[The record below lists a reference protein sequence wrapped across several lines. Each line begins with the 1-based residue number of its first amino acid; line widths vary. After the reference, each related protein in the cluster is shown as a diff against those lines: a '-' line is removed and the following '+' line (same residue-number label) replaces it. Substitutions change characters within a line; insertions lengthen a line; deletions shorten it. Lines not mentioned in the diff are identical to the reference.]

1 MGVTEECADTEYK
14 VLPDF
19 EEEGLDE
26 SFRKSTRI
34 SSSNDEKLSAELKSS
49 VLQTSTK
56 IEQQANPE
64 VAKVLEE
71 LGLRLV
77 EDDYVK
83 WRPDASAHPRN
94 WTSSRKAF
102 DTGLVLLLDL
112 LTWVTQSR
120 PLWLNAKFP
129 QDRR

>member
-1 MGVTEECADTEYK
+1 MGATEECTDTECK

-19 EEEGLDE
+19 EEGLDE
-26 SFRKSTRI
+26 SFRKSTRN
-34 SSSNDEKLSAELKSS
+34 SSSNDEKLSANLKSS
-49 VLQTSTK
+49 ILQTSIE

-71 LGLRLV
+71 LGLKLV
-77 EDDYVK
+77 EDGYVK

-112 LTWVTQSR
+112 FTWVTQSR
-120 PLWLNAKFP
+120 PQWLNAKFP